1 MFCIKGDNPEKE
13 AIRSILSSVGSKET
27 DSVSDASF
35 LFLLNRYGS
44 LPRDLSNITT
54 INRLAGSSKD
64 RLTDKF
70 ELMKLFQTLK
80 IGLPTLLF
88 KTFQEHSITTFFN
101 HGTKHKFLKASDG
114 FAGSGNKV
122 VDSVDE
128 VKTFVD
134 AYTPT
139 KEFKG
144 WILQDALETTA
155 TYDKYKFHLRVML
168 VAVVHNRKT
177 SIYIS
182 NYHTYVLS
190 NQHYDVGRLKEATVY
205 DTHKKQNAQN
215 AFFPMERP
223 DGWTIQD
230 TDTAMRRIQQMLRSI
245 FERHHIF
252 QPDWNVRNG
261 YELLGVDVLFDT
273 KHHPYILEIN
283 QKMAFYPSQTIFLPE
298 ILHIGLGGAPL
309 KLFKSLYGVSNHIT
323 TPFTESLTTFYG
335 SHYNTVSE
343 VHRIFQ
349 TLFHT
354 KVEEEGDRAYYVYQ
368 TPTKYQLE
376 SRQKQNSSHHT
387 RRTRFTLKRSK
398 TLKRGF
404 K

>member
-27 DSVSDASF
+27 DSISDASF

-44 LPRDLSNITT
+44 LPRDLSNIIT
-54 INRLAGSSKD
+54 INRLSGSSKD

-101 HGTKHKFLKASDG
+101 HGTTHKFLKASDG

-122 VDSVDE
+122 VDSIDE
-128 VKTFVD
+128 VKDFVE
-134 AYTPT
+134 AYKPT

-155 TYDKYKFHLRVML
+155 TFHKYKFHLRVIL

-190 NQHYDVGRLKEATVY
+190 NEHYDVGRLKEATVY
-205 DTHKKQNAQN
+205 DTHKKRNIQNG
-215 AFFPMERP
+215 FFPMEPP

-230 TDTAMRRIQQMLRSI
+230 AEEAMRQIRQMLRSI

-252 QPDWNVRNG
+252 QPDWKVKHG
-261 YELLGVDVLFDT
+261 YEVLGVDVLFDT
-273 KHHPYILEIN
+273 EHDPYILEIN
-283 QKMAFYPSQTIFLPE
+283 QKMGFYPSQTMFLPE

-309 KLFKSLYGVSNHIT
+309 KLFKSLYGISNSAI
-323 TPFTESLTTFYG
+323 TPFTESLTTFYR
-335 SHYNTVSE
+335 SQYKTVSE
-343 VHRIFQ
+343 VQHAFH
-349 TLFHT
+349 TLFHIT
-354 KVEEEGDRAYYVYQ
+354 LEENGDRAYYLYQ
-368 TPTKYQLE
+368 KP
-376 SRQKQNSSHHT
+376 RHHT
-387 RRTRFTLKRSK
+387 RRAKSKARGSK
-398 TLKRGF
+398 TLKRGSRR
-404 K
+404 

>member
-27 DSVSDASF
+27 DSISDASF

-54 INRLAGSSKD
+54 INRLSGSSKD
-64 RLTDKF
+64 RLTDKY

-128 VKTFVD
+128 VKDFVD
-134 AYTPT
+134 AYKPT

-155 TYDKYKFHLRVML
+155 TFHKYKFHLRVIL
-168 VAVVHNRKT
+168 VVVVHNRKT

-190 NQHYDVGRLKEATVY
+190 NEHYDVGRLKEATVY
-205 DTHKKQNAQN
+205 DTHKKRNTQN

-223 DGWTIQD
+223 DDWTSKDADI
-230 TDTAMRRIQQMLRSI
+230 AMRQIQQMLRSI
-245 FERHHIF
+245 FNRHHVF
-252 QPDWNVRNG
+252 QPDWKVKNG
-261 YELLGVDVLFDT
+261 YEVLGVDVLFDT
-273 KHHPYILEIN
+273 THQPYILEIN
-283 QKMAFYPSQTIFLPE
+283 QKMALYPSQTLFLPE
-298 ILHIGLGGAPL
+298 IFHLGMGGAPL
-309 KLFKSLYGVSNHIT
+309 KLFRSLYGLSNSAT
-323 TPFTESLTTFYG
+323 SPFTESLTTFYRTQ
-335 SHYNTVSE
+335 YKTVSE
-343 VHRIFQ
+343 VRDSFN
-349 TLFHT
+349 TLFHIPL
-354 KVEEEGDRAYYVYQ
+354 VEESDKAYFEYQ
-368 TPTKYQLE
+368 TSIK
-376 SRQKQNSSHHT
+376 HHT
-387 RRTRFTLKRSK
+387 RRAKSKARGSK
-398 TLKRGF
+398 TLKRGSRR
-404 K
+404 

>member
-27 DSVSDASF
+27 DSISDASF

-44 LPRDLSNITT
+44 LPRDLSNIIT
-54 INRLAGSSKD
+54 INRLSGSSKD

-101 HGTKHKFLKASDG
+101 HGTTHKFLKASDG

-122 VDSVDE
+122 VDSVNE
-128 VKTFVD
+128 VKDFVD
-134 AYTPT
+134 AYKPT

-155 TYDKYKFHLRVML
+155 TFHKYKFHLRVIL
-168 VAVVHNRKT
+168 VVVVHNRKT

-205 DTHKKQNAQN
+205 NTHKSRNTQN

-223 DGWTIQD
+223 DGWTIQH
-230 TDTAMRRIQQMLRSI
+230 TEEAMRRIRQMLRSI

-252 QPDWNVRNG
+252 QPDWKVKHG
-261 YELLGVDVLFDT
+261 YEVLGVDVLFDT
-273 KHHPYILEIN
+273 THQPYILEIN
-283 QKMAFYPSQTIFLPE
+283 QKMALYPSQTMFLPE
-298 ILHIGLGGAPL
+298 IFHLGLGGAPL
-309 KLFKSLYGVSNHIT
+309 KLFKSLYGVSHHTT
-323 TPFTESLTTFYG
+323 TPFTESLTMFYNTQ
-335 SHYNTVSE
+335 YKTVSE
-343 VHRIFQ
+343 VRDSFN
-349 TLFHT
+349 TLFHIPL
-354 KVEEEGDRAYYVYQ
+354 VEESDKAYFEYQ
-368 TPTKYQLE
+368 TSIK
-376 SRQKQNSSHHT
+376 HHT
-387 RRTRFTLKRSK
+387 RRAKSKARGSK
-398 TLKRGF
+398 TLKRGSRR
-404 K
+404 

>member
-27 DSVSDASF
+27 DSIGDASL

-44 LPRDLSNITT
+44 LPRDLSNITM
-54 INRLAGSSKD
+54 INRLSGSSKD

-88 KTFQEHSITTFFN
+88 KTIQETSFTDFFN
-101 HGTKHKFLKASDG
+101 HGTKYKFLKASDG

-122 VDSVDE
+122 VDSIDE

-134 AYTPT
+134 AYKPT

-155 TYDKYKFHLRVML
+155 TFDKYKFHLRVML
-168 VAVVHNRKT
+168 VAVVRNRKT

-190 NQHYDVGRLKEATVY
+190 NEHYDVGRLKEATVY
-205 DTHKKQNAQN
+205 DTHKKRNTQN

-223 DGWTIQD
+223 DGWTIEHAEE
-230 TDTAMRRIQQMLRSI
+230 AMRRIRQMLRSI
-245 FERHHIF
+245 FERNHMF
-252 QPDWNVRNG
+252 QPDWNIKNG
-261 YELLGVDVLFDT
+261 YEVLGVDVLFDQT
-273 KHHPYILEIN
+273 HHPYILEIN

-298 ILHIGLGGAPL
+298 ILHLGLGGAPL
-309 KLFKSLYGVSNHIT
+309 KLFKSLYGVSNSAI
-323 TPFTESLTTFYG
+323 TPFTESLTTFYR
-335 SHYNTVSE
+335 SHYKTVLE
-343 VHRIFQ
+343 VYHAFHS
-349 TLFHT
+349 LFHI
-354 KVEEEGDRAYYVYQ
+354 KLDEEGDRAYYLYQ
-368 TPTKYQLE
+368 KSTT
-376 SRQKQNSSHHT
+376 RHT
-387 RRTRFTLKRSK
+387 RRAKSKPRGSK
-398 TLKRGF
+398 TLKRGSRR
-404 K
+404 

>member
-54 INRLAGSSKD
+54 INRLSGSSKD
-64 RLTDKF
+64 RLTDKY

-88 KTFQEHSITTFFN
+88 KIFQENSITKFFN
-101 HGTKHKFLKASDG
+101 HGTKYKFLKASDG

-122 VDSVDE
+122 VDSVTE
-128 VKTFVD
+128 VKEFITT
-134 AYTPT
+134 YKPT

-155 TYDKYKFHLRVML
+155 TFDKYKFHLRVIL
-168 VAVVHNRKT
+168 IAVVRNRKT

-190 NQHYDVGRLKEATVY
+190 NQHYNVGRLKEATVY
-205 DTHKKQNAQN
+205 DTHKKRNTQN

-223 DGWTIQD
+223 DDWTSKDADI
-230 TDTAMRRIQQMLRSI
+230 AMRQIQQMLRSI
-245 FERHHIF
+245 FNRHHVF
-252 QPDWNVRNG
+252 QPDWKVKNG
-261 YELLGVDVLFDT
+261 YEVLGVDVLFDT
-273 KHHPYILEIN
+273 THQPYILEIN
-283 QKMAFYPSQTIFLPE
+283 QKMALYPSQTMFLPE
-298 ILHIGLGGAPL
+298 LFHIGLGGAPL
-309 KLFKSLYGVSNHIT
+309 RLFKSLYGISHCAT
-323 TPFTESLTTFYG
+323 SPFTESLTTFYR
-335 SHYNTVSE
+335 SQYKTVSE
-343 VHRIFQ
+343 VHHAFQ
-349 TLFHT
+349 TLFHINL
-354 KVEEEGDRAYYVYQ
+354 EEEGDRAYYLYQ
-368 TPTKYQLE
+368 KP
-376 SRQKQNSSHHT
+376 RHHT
-387 RRTRFTLKRSK
+387 RRAKSKARGSK
-398 TLKRGF
+398 TLKRGSRR
-404 K
+404 